1 MKHRKRQSTRVW
13 RFPPCPAYDVEATES
28 WLQSMAA
35 QGLHLSEDGFFAGFA
50 CFDRGEP
57 KQTRYRLEAAPGAAG
72 EGPDEQARELTEAA
86 GWRFTA
92 RRGDFLIYASDE
104 PGGVELH
111 TDPRVQALSL
121 NLIRKRARRSVFSLI
136 PWLLLCFFFSQR
148 MLLTAWVQIGTPLSL
163 LGAVLVLWAI
173 GSTAASVL
181 SLRRLWKKLRGGQ
194 APDHRK
200 DWRRKARRYRLSF
213 AAYLV
218 LAAVYFISLLRLW
231 SLASEGA
238 FETPLAAYADP
249 IPFATMEDLV
259 PGSVY
264 VPESQS
270 VLADTVEE
278 HRDLLAPVQL
288 RLTQHGTLRL
298 DDKTVLSGGWNA
310 EYYETAAPWM
320 ARQIAREYIANDRRR
335 NRNHFSE
342 IVLPEPVDADFVS
355 VYSAVFPTAVVVQGN
370 CVAHVTFY
378 QTNRDESRDIPAQT
392 WVSLLAESLRE
403 P

>member
-136 PWLLLCFFFSQR
+136 PWLLLCFFFSHR
-148 MLLTAWVQIGTPLSL
+148 LLLTACL
-163 LGAVLVLWAI
+163 
-173 GSTAASVL
+173 
-181 SLRRLWKKLRGGQ
+181 
-194 APDHRK
+194 
-200 DWRRKARRYRLSF
+200 
-213 AAYLV
+213 
-218 LAAVYFISLLRLW
+218 
-231 SLASEGA
+231 
-238 FETPLAAYADP
+238 
-249 IPFATMEDLV
+249 
-259 PGSVY
+259 
-264 VPESQS
+264 
-270 VLADTVEE
+270 
-278 HRDLLAPVQL
+278 
-288 RLTQHGTLRL
+288 
-298 DDKTVLSGGWNA
+298 
-310 EYYETAAPWM
+310 
-320 ARQIAREYIANDRRR
+320 
-335 NRNHFSE
+335 
-342 IVLPEPVDADFVS
+342 
-355 VYSAVFPTAVVVQGN
+355 
-370 CVAHVTFY
+370 
-378 QTNRDESRDIPAQT
+378 
-392 WVSLLAESLRE
+392 
-403 P
+403 